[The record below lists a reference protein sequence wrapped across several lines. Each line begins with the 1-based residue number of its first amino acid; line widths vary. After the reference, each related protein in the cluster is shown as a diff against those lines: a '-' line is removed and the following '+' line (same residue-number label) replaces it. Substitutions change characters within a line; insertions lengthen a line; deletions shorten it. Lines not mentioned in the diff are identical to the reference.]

1 MRAQFAE
8 QANLLDDM
16 LTAFGRHPVPV
27 NACWAIGYGLLV
39 GVVCLQRFAWAHQ
52 VTAGQVTLTGLCGIV
67 AIAAIMLRHRY
78 PLPALACC
86 LATGYLSYLLGIG
99 RVDSEAI
106 LITLWTVL
114 VTRPPRIAAL
124 AWCGT
129 AVSQVA
135 VNRLAV
141 WQVPTALYTQ
151 VIMEVTPLMA
161 LTGLA
166 LLVRWRRYTTE
177 QRRRARLEQAEQRM
191 LAARLRV
198 AADMHD
204 TIGHGLTSVI
214 NLTDVALLALRHG
227 DDQDAAASLQRANS
241 LARQTLTESR
251 GVIARLRGDSQPPFV
266 PQPSLAD
273 LPAIFETAERA
284 GLTVQVQ
291 ETGERPVG
299 LLATDVYR
307 IVQEAVTNTLRH
319 AREAT
324 RICIDL
330 THEPQLTRVRILDNG
345 RMNAAAEP
353 GNGLA
358 GMTERVAAHRGT
370 LQTGP
375 TAQGWQVVAT
385 LPWAAA

>member
-135 VNRLAV
+135 VNRLAG
-141 WQVPTALYTQ
+141 WQVPTALYTNEE
-151 VIMEVTPLMA
+151 I
-161 LTGLA
+161 G
-166 LLVRWRRYTTE
+166 
-177 QRRRARLEQAEQRM
+177 RASCR
-191 LAARLRV
+191 
-198 AADMHD
+198 
-204 TIGHGLTSVI
+204 
-214 NLTDVALLALRHG
+214 
-227 DDQDAAASLQRANS
+227 
-241 LARQTLTESR
+241 
-251 GVIARLRGDSQPPFV
+251 
-266 PQPSLAD
+266 
-273 LPAIFETAERA
+273 
-284 GLTVQVQ
+284 
-291 ETGERPVG
+291 
-299 LLATDVYR
+299 
-307 IVQEAVTNTLRH
+307 
-319 AREAT
+319 
-324 RICIDL
+324 
-330 THEPQLTRVRILDNG
+330 
-345 RMNAAAEP
+345 
-353 GNGLA
+353 
-358 GMTERVAAHRGT
+358 ERV
-370 LQTGP
+370 
-375 TAQGWQVVAT
+375 
-385 LPWAAA
+385 